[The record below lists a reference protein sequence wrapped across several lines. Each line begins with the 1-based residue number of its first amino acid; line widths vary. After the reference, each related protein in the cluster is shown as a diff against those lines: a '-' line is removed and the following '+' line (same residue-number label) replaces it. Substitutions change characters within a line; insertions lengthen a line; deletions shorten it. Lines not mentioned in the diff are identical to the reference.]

1 MMSSPDETGKLV
13 KPRRLALVEP
23 PQVAPPPTDWWA
35 EWLRRTQNFVRG
47 HLWFLIVVALP
58 SVAAVLY
65 YGVIASDQ
73 YESEAKFIVRSA
85 SQPMVSPIASL
96 LQSTGF
102 SSMGGDS
109 FAVID
114 YIQSRDIVRKLEQ
127 RQHLRS
133 ILARPEADFI
143 DRFPPPFMG
152 KSFERLYESYQRFVD
167 VDSDSTTNIATLH
180 VRAFRPD
187 DAQKLA
193 IAILGYSEDLV
204 NRMNAR
210 ARADT
215 IDLAS
220 HEVERYQAQV
230 LKAQAD
236 MTAYRLRTSMLDP
249 ASSSAAILELV
260 GQLAA
265 QRSSSEEQLSEL
277 IKTSPS
283 SPQIEPLRTHIAAL
297 DSQIAIERKKVV
309 GGDGSIALKI
319 GEYERLML
327 QRDFADK
334 GLASAT
340 ASLETA
346 RVEAERKQLYVERV
360 VEPNYPDFALY
371 PHRFFSMLE
380 VMISV
385 LMIYGI
391 GWLITASIREHV
403 GR

>member
-1 MMSSPDETGKLV
+1 MSHPEETGKIV
-13 KPRRLALVEP
+13 MPRRLTLVEP
-23 PQVAPPPTDWWA
+23 PHVEVQAQAWWA
-35 EWLRRTQNFVRG
+35 DWLRSMMGFVRG
-47 HLWFLIVVALP
+47 HPWFMIVVAMP
-58 SVAAVLY
+58 SLAALLY

-73 YESEAKFIVRSA
+73 YESEARFVVRSA

-109 FAVID
+109 YAVID
-114 YIQSRDIVRKLEQ
+114 YIQSRDIVRKLEK
-127 RQHLRS
+127 RQDLRA

-143 DRFPPPFMG
+143 DRFPLPFLG
-152 KSFERLYESYQRFVD
+152 RSFERLYESYQRFVD
-167 VDSDSTTNIATLH
+167 VDSDTTTDIVTLH
-180 VRAFRPD
+180 VRAFRPA
-187 DAQKLA
+187 DAQRLA
-193 IAILGYSEDLV
+193 SAILSYSEDLV

-210 ARADT
+210 ARSDT
-215 IDLAS
+215 IDVAT

-230 LKAQAD
+230 LKAQAN

-249 ASSSAAILELV
+249 ASSSSALLDLV
-260 GQLAA
+260 AQLAS

-277 IKTSPS
+277 IKISPS

-297 DSQIAIERKKVV
+297 DGQIAIERKKVV

-346 RVEAERKQLYVERV
+346 RVEAERKQLYIERV

-371 PHRFFSMLE
+371 PHRLFSMLE
-380 VMISV
+380 VIISV

-391 GWLITASIREHV
+391 GWLITASIREHA